1 MGILHLLSLLCN
13 MFEAKIQHAVLLKRI
28 LDSLKD
34 LVLQANLDCSPTG
47 IALQALDQS
56 HVSLVALLLRQE
68 GFESYRCD
76 RSIPLGINIGSMTKI
91 LKCAGNDDSVTIKAD
106 DDGDGDSITFLFE
119 SSHKSSEFELK
130 LMEVEGDSLAIPDR
144 EYDANVS
151 LPAAEFQRICRDL
164 TVIGETVL
172 IEASKEGVKFSVKGE
187 MGNGTILLRPSTE
200 YDAKPEEVTTVDAAK
215 PVSLSFGVKFLNLF
229 TKATALSG
237 VVRLSMTEGEPI
249 AIEYPIEELGYVRY
263 YLAPKIE
270 EED

>member
-13 MFEAKIQHAVLLKRI
+13 MFEAKIQHAVLLKRL

-76 RSIPLGINIGSMTKI
+76 RSIPLGINIQSMTKI
-91 LKCAGNDDSVTIKAD
+91 LKCAGNDDAVTLRAD
-106 DDGDGDSITFLFE
+106 DDGDTITFIFE
-119 SSHKSSEFELK
+119 NPNKVS
-130 LMEVEGDSLAIPDR
+130 EVEGDSLAIPDR
-144 EYDANVS
+144 EYDATVTMPGS
-151 LPAAEFQRICRDL
+151 EFQRICRDL
-164 TVIGETVL
+164 SVIGETVL

-187 MGNGTILLRPSTE
+187 MGNGVIHLKPSTE
-200 YDAKPEEVTTVDAAK
+200 FDVKEDEKTSVNASK

-237 VVRLSMTEGEPI
+237 SVRLSMTEGEPI

-263 YLAPKIE
+263 Y
-270 EED
+270 